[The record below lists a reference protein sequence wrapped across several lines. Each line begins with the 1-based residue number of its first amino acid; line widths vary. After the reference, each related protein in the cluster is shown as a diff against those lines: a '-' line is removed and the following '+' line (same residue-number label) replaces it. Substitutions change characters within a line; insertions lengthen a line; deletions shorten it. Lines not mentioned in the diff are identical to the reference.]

1 MNAMNT
7 LTKNEGP
14 TFHEVETSEV
24 RAVAGGRVEVY
35 EPVSYPAAGT
45 PWPTPWRA
53 IGYPV
58 PDPWLAA
65 GSQQYV
71 IGI

>member
-1 MNAMNT
+1 MNT
-7 LTKNEGP
+7 PTRNEGL
-14 TFHEVETSEV
+14 TFQRVDTSELQ
-24 RAVAGGRVEVY
+24 AVAGGRVEVY

-45 PWPTPWRA
+45 PWPTPRRA
-53 IGYPV
+53 VGYPV